1 MISRL
6 TTATA
11 LLGSLIVI
19 LSQLVTG
26 YTLQD
31 QLGADIAN
39 LTLLSKHGPV
49 TVILGVVAG
58 LAVVFLLTVQARAPE
73 QVRQTALTA
82 GIVVAGMGLAVI
94 LTFLIV
100 DLPDAGNTGM
110 YDTPGVGNLDATG
123 TATAGL
129 WLELVGGI
137 ILLLAG
143 TALAVTGSDGADR
156 PDGNGRGR
164 RPRRNADAR

>member
-1 MISRL
+1 VNLRL
-6 TTATA
+6 TVATA

-19 LSQLVTG
+19 LSQLVTA

-31 QLGADIAN
+31 PLGIDLAN
-39 LTLLSKHGPV
+39 LTLIGKHGPL
-49 TVILGVVAG
+49 TAILAGVAG

-73 QVRQTALTA
+73 ESRPVTLTS

-94 LTFLIV
+94 LVFLLV
-100 DLPDAGNTGM
+100 DLPDVGDTGM
-110 YDTPGVGNLDATG
+110 YDTPGAGNLDATG
-123 TATAGL
+123 VAAAGL

-143 TALAVTGSDGADR
+143 TALAVAGSEGS
-156 PDGNGRGR
+156 GRSAETSG
-164 RPRRNADAR
+164 

>member
-1 MISRL
+1 MIPRL
-6 TTATA
+6 TVATA

-31 QLGADIAN
+31 QFGADIAN
-39 LTLLSKHGPV
+39 LTLIAKHGPV
-49 TVILGVVAG
+49 STILAVIAG
-58 LAVVFLLTVQARAPE
+58 LAAVFLLTVQARAPE
-73 QVRQTALTA
+73 QARQTALTV

-100 DLPDAGNTGM
+100 DLPDAGDTGM
-110 YDTPGVGNLDATG
+110 YDSPGKGNLDAVGTG
-123 TATAGL
+123 TAGL

-137 ILLLAG
+137 ILLLSGA
-143 TALAVTGSDGADR
+143 ALAITGTGPDRTDTQTFSDR
-156 PDGNGRGR
+156 
-164 RPRRNADAR
+164 

>member
-6 TTATA
+6 TAATA
-11 LLGSLIVI
+11 LLGSLIMI

-26 YTLQD
+26 YTLRD

-39 LTLLSKHGPV
+39 LTLISKHGPV
-49 TVILGVVAG
+49 PLIFAVIAG
-58 LAVVFLLTVQARAPE
+58 LAVIFLLAVQERAPE
-73 QVRQTALTA
+73 EARQTALTA

-123 TATAGL
+123 KGTAGL

-137 ILLLAG
+137 VLLLAG
-143 TALAVTGSDGADR
+143 TALAVTGSDGSVRTDE
-156 PDGNGRGR
+156 DGGGR

>member
-1 MISRL
+1 MIPRL
-6 TTATA
+6 TAATA

-39 LTLLSKHGPV
+39 ITLLSKHGPV
-49 TVILGVVAG
+49 TAILGAVAG

-82 GIVVAGMGLAVI
+82 GIVVAGMGLAVV

-100 DLPDAGNTGM
+100 DLPDSGNTGM

-123 TATAGL
+123 TGGAGL
-129 WLELVGGI
+129 WLELVGGV

-143 TALAVTGSDGADR
+143 AALAVAGSE
-156 PDGNGRGR
+156 GRGR
-164 RPRRNADAR
+164 GPDGRPAGTPEDR